1 MKNKKNIIAKTVMQ
15 RKKIRQ
21 DNIYQLGITMAII
34 ILLAIVSNHL
44 FTRIDLTSDN
54 RYTLSEHTKSMLKDI
69 DDIVYFKVYLDGDLP
84 AGFMRLQNA
93 TREILDEFRAYGKD
107 NIQYEFI
114 DPAESPD
121 RRTRNEV
128 FRQLYEK
135 GIDPTS
141 LQIKEADGGDRQKT
155 IFPGVM
161 VSYRGEEIP
170 VNILKNY
177 VGYSPEGNLNASIQ
191 ALEYELT
198 FAIHKL
204 TTRIAPKIGFIEGH
218 GELDSMQV
226 NDIAH
231 TLAEFYHLERVPLN
245 GNLYSL
251 RDTLNR
257 NKYNLIIIAKPKNA
271 FTEKDKFLIDQYIMN
286 GGRVLWLVDNVN
298 VNMDSLAYSRST
310 LGLINKLNLN
320 DQLFRYGVRI
330 NPNLVQDM
338 QCAVIPVN
346 TALAG
351 QKPKFT
357 PAPWIYF
364 PIIAPSQNHTITRNL
379 DMVKLQFANIIDTV
393 GEDPNIK
400 KTILLASSKYSR
412 AVTAPILI
420 DLSLISE
427 KIEPSRFNKSFL
439 PTGVLLEGTFNS
451 VFANR
456 ITPLLS
462 KNSEIAFKN
471 VSNPTKMIV
480 ISDGDIIRNHVHG
493 VGKNMKALPLGYDRF
508 TKQTFGNKE
517 LILNCINYLCDM
529 QGLLEARTKEY
540 KLRLLDRPKIT
551 KERVK
556 WQIINVVLPVLLVI
570 LSGAFFIYFRKRRY
584 AKNINKQADT

>member
-1 MKNKKNIIAKTVMQ
+1 MQ
-15 RKKIRQ
+15 RKKIKQ
-21 DNIYQLGITMAII
+21 DNIFQLGITMAII
-34 ILLAIVSNHL
+34 ILLTIVSNYL
-44 FTRIDLTSDN
+44 FTRIDLTSDK
-54 RYTLSEHTKSMLKDI
+54 RYTLSEHTKSMLKNV

-84 AGFMRLQNA
+84 AGFIRLQNA

-121 RRTRNEV
+121 RKTRNEV

-135 GIDPTS
+135 GIEPTS
-141 LQIKEADGGDRQKT
+141 LQIKETDGGDRQKT

-177 VGYSPEGNLNASIQ
+177 IGHSPEGNLNASIQ

-204 TTRIAPKIGFIEGH
+204 TTHIAPKIGFIEGH

-226 NDIAH
+226 NDIAY
-231 TLAEFYHLERVPLN
+231 TLSEFYHLERVPIN

-251 RDTLNR
+251 RDTFNH
-257 NKYNLIIIAKPKNA
+257 NKYELIIIAKPQNA
-271 FTEKDKFLIDQYIMN
+271 FSEKDKFIIDQHIMN
-286 GGRVLWLVDNVN
+286 GGRVLWLIDNVN

-310 LGLINKLNLN
+310 LGVINKLNLN
-320 DQLFRYGVRI
+320 DQLFKYGVRI
-330 NPNLVQDM
+330 NLNLVQDV

-346 TALAG
+346 TAMAG

-364 PIIAPSQNHTITRNL
+364 PIIPPSQKHAITRNL
-379 DMVKLQFANIIDTV
+379 DMVKLQFANVIDTV
-393 GEDPNIK
+393 GEDHDIK

-412 AVTAPILI
+412 AVTAPILV

-427 KIEPSRFNKSFL
+427 KIEPSRFNKSFM
-439 PTGVLLEGTFNS
+439 PTGVLLEGKFKS

-456 ITPLLS
+456 MPSAIS
-462 KNSEIAFKN
+462 KNSEFAFKE
-471 VSNPTKMIV
+471 VSQQTKMIV

-493 VGKNMKALPLGYDRF
+493 AGKNIKALPLGYDRF

-517 LILNCINYLCDM
+517 LILNCVNYLCNM

-540 KLRLLDRPKIT
+540 KLRLLDRPKINE
-551 KERVK
+551 ERTK
-556 WQIINVVLPVLLVI
+556 WQIINIVLPVLLVI
-570 LSGAFFIYFRKRRY
+570 LSGILFVYFRKRKY
-584 AKNINKQADT
+584 SKLTSNTKNRSIK